1 MNDPD
6 KFITGDSPG
15 ACLKQLREEQDLSI
29 QEVATQLFLEPRIIE
44 ALESDDYSMLPA
56 ATYVKGYLRSYAKV
70 LKVSA
75 DPILDLYEDYEPEP
89 PEIIPEVKLKTQQT
103 SSRDKPMLAFSY
115 LIVFVL
121 VLLLFAWWRSNF
133 VLDTNSISDFFG
145 SEPEQ
150 PEPPSLSYEIPVVK
164 HPDATFYSAPVT
176 EELLQM
182 DEEISLLEETRE
194 QVSEATT
201 TQELI
206 DERGSGPDTVEINL
220 NADSWV
226 EVFDANNEK
235 VYLNLA
241 RAGQTLLLHGSSPFT
256 VLLGFSQG
264 ATVKFNG
271 QNFDHAPFSR
281 AGIARFSLG
290 E

>member
-1 MNDPD
+1 MIEPD

-15 ACLKQLREEQDLSI
+15 TCLKQLREEQNLSI

-70 LKVSA
+70 LKISA
-75 DPILDLYEDYEPEP
+75 DPILDLYEEYEQEP

-103 SSRDKPMLAFSY
+103 SSRDKPMQAFSY

-121 VLLLFAWWRSNF
+121 ILLLFAWWRSNF

-145 SEPEQ
+145 SDSED
-150 PEPPSLSYEIPVVK
+150 PEPPSLSYEIPVIK
-164 HPDATFYSAPVT
+164 HPDAIFYSAPVT

-194 QVSEATT
+194 HDSVSAAI
-201 TQELI
+201 QDVI
-206 DERGSGPDTVEINL
+206 DERGSGP
-220 NADSWV
+220 A
-226 EVFDANNEK
+226 
-235 VYLNLA
+235 
-241 RAGQTLLLHGSSPFT
+241 
-256 VLLGFSQG
+256 
-264 ATVKFNG
+264 
-271 QNFDHAPFSR
+271 
-281 AGIARFSLG
+281 
-290 E
+290 